1 MPSDDRRLLLD
12 GATDLEALLLKAA
25 QTDTPDPDARART
38 IENIK
43 SASHAAAL
51 VGGGFV
57 GARWFTGGWAALSKW
72 LIFGGIGMAV
82 VVGVVVRL
90 ASRDAPP
97 PSAPVIVEAPLPA
110 PLPIDSPTKV
120 DEPKSVTV
128 DSLPKVEERAP
139 RAIVNK
145 TVMAAEQP
153 ETPPEPRATPA
164 ESIREETAFLENVRR
179 QVEASQFPEA
189 LASLRTYDTRFGN
202 GVLAEEAAVLRVKAL
217 AASGSVREAQQAV
230 EAFERRYPRSSYL
243 PRVRALVKE
252 K

>member
-12 GATDLEALLLKAA
+12 GATELEALLLKAA
-25 QTDTPDPDARART
+25 QTDTPDPNARART

-43 SASHAAAL
+43 SASRAAAL
-51 VGGGFV
+51 VGGGLV
-57 GARWFTGGWAALSKW
+57 GARWFSGGWAALSKW
-72 LIFGGIGMAV
+72 LIFGGIGMGV
-82 VVGVVVRL
+82 VVSVVVRL

-97 PSAPVIVEAPLPA
+97 PSAPVIVEAPLPVE
-110 PLPIDSPTKV
+110 SPTKG

-128 DSLPKVEERAP
+128 DSLPKVEESPP
-139 RAIVNK
+139 RTVVK
-145 TVMAAEQP
+145 TTVTAAERP
-153 ETPPEPRATPA
+153 TTPPELPHTTPA
-164 ESIREETAFLENVRR
+164 ESIREETAFLENIRR
-179 QVEASQFPEA
+179 QVEAAQLSEA

-217 AASGSVREAQQAV
+217 AASGSVREAQQAI
-230 EAFERRYPRSSYL
+230 EAFERRYPQSSYL